1 MACAT
6 LKRTLDFDPLHSP
19 GASPKRRR
27 CTPLMSPS
35 TPTSSMPSSCRQPSA
50 FSPVTPRMSPG
61 QLAANICLEWKRL
74 KRRRH
79 LASSYTDGAAST
91 SAEVGETDSQV
102 TDMIH
107 QSSFPGSQL
116 GQYQGEPVSPSTFS
130 GSGAVPMGA
139 APSHGSKDQP
149 MFTLKQVILICE
161 RMLKEQE
168 ARIRE
173 DYDKVLSCK
182 LSEQYDA
189 FVKFNQDQ
197 IHRRFRDSTASYVS

>member
-19 GASPKRRR
+19 AASPKRRR
-27 CTPLMSPS
+27 CTPLLSPS
-35 TPTSSMPSSCRQPSA
+35 SPTSAMSSSCRQPSA
-50 FSPVTPRMSPG
+50 FPPVTPRMSPG

-79 LASSYTDGAAST
+79 LEESYNDAGAGTSSEPG
-91 SAEVGETDSQV
+91 DSEPQV

-107 QSSFPGSQL
+107 QSSFPSHMAHYHGAPGSPNTSSGGSSL
-116 GQYQGEPVSPSTFS
+116 GAGPQ
-130 GSGAVPMGA
+130 
-139 APSHGSKDQP
+139 GSKDQP
-149 MFTLKQVILICE
+149 MFTLKQVIIICE

-182 LSEQYDA
+182 LAEQYDA

-197 IHRRFRDSTASYVS
+197 LHRRFRDTTASYVS

>member
-27 CTPLMSPS
+27 CTPLLSPS
-35 TPTSSMPSSCRQPSA
+35 TPTSSTMSSSCRQPSA
-50 FSPVTPRMSPG
+50 FSPVAPRMSPG
-61 QLAANICLEWKRL
+61 QLAANICLEWKRM

-79 LASSYTDGAAST
+79 LEDSFTE
-91 SAEVGETDSQV
+91 SAGGSDINDSDSQV
-102 TDMIH
+102 SDMIH
-107 QSSFPGSQL
+107 QTSFPS
-116 GQYQGEPVSPSTFS
+116 GQHFQGCGTPSTS
-130 GSGAVPMGA
+130 AAAGGSAMGMI
-139 APSHGSKDQP
+139 HGSREQP
-149 MFTLKQVILICE
+149 MFTLKQVIIICE

-173 DYDKVLSCK
+173 EYDKVLSSK
-182 LSEQYDA
+182 LAEQYDA

-197 IHRRFRDSTASYVS
+197 IHRRFKDSTASYVS

>member
-27 CTPLMSPS
+27 CTPLLSPS
-35 TPTSSMPSSCRQPSA
+35 SPTSSMSSSCRQPSA

-79 LASSYTDGAAST
+79 LEDSFTDAGAGT
-91 SAEVGETDSQV
+91 SGELAESEPQPQV
-102 TDMIH
+102 TDMMH
-107 QSSFPGSQL
+107 QSSFPSHMAHYHGVIP
-116 GQYQGEPVSPSTFS
+116 GSPSTS
-130 GSGAVPMGA
+130 TGVGPG
-139 APSHGSKDQP
+139 PHGSKEQP
-149 MFTLKQVILICE
+149 MFTLKQVIIICE

-182 LSEQYDA
+182 LAEQYDA